1 MAKTKYGHTIYTD
14 ENGIQYVYGVTPST
28 KNIRY
33 YDNDGD
39 NRFTDKSSNKIITKK
54 KQYQATPRGFI
65 SAMWDKITGND
76 TYQTT
81 VNGTVKADNRTKVAR
96 KIDQTLQDNNN
107 PVGYVY
113 QTVAPLAEM
122 VYAPYGAAKIG
133 LGATVRTIAP
143 AALGGYFSDV
153 AADKL
158 SQLITGKTV
167 KQNLQPYYGDI
178 LSDKITPGTLYG
190 TKLAVNFKN
199 LGRFTMNYVYPAS
212 YEGHGLYDFG
222 KAIGMAFLPFSK
234 IPHFNN
240 RLPKSFQKHED
251 YFGDDALRLE
261 NMAEWA
267 GVNEIPRKHI
277 FKRDDGTYGF
287 FDTKRY
293 PGVLSD
299 DDHEIGRMRRYQDQV
314 FGVGGE
320 HSDFTLLDKRVDPQG
335 GTWKIWE
342 YQDEQK
348 LNPQW
353 RWADKIKKKFGVD
366 DESLEL
372 MDPET
377 RAKAEQSW
385 KKKIPDFFGKRDVK
399 WMVGFDNDIKYKQN
413 LLELPNGDI
422 QLFENIQP

>member
-1 MAKTKYGHTIYTD
+1 MTKTKFGHTIYTD

-39 NRFTDKSSNKIITKK
+39 NRFTDKSSNKLITKK

-107 PVGYVY
+107 PIGYVY
-113 QTVAPLAEM
+113 QTVVPSAEIAF
-122 VYAPYGAAKIG
+122 VPYGVAKTGVKAA
-133 LGATVRTIAP
+133 VRTITP
-143 AALGGYFSDV
+143 AVIGGYYVDKG
-153 AADKL
+153 ADKL
-158 SQLITGKTV
+158 SQLTTGKTV
-167 KQNLQPYYGDI
+167 KQNLQPYLGDI

-212 YEGHGLYDFG
+212 YEGHGLHDFG
-222 KAIGMAFLPFSK
+222 KVFGQAINPFSR

-240 RLPKSFQKHED
+240 RLPKSFQKHD
-251 YFGDDALRLE
+251 DFFGDEALRLE

-287 FDTKRY
+287 FNTKRN
-293 PGVLSD
+293 PGILSE
-299 DDHEIGRMRRYQDQV
+299 DDHKIGETRSYQDQV
-314 FGVGGE
+314 FGIGGE
-320 HSDFTLLDKRVDPQG
+320 HSDFRLLNERVDPQG
-335 GTWKIWE
+335 RTWKIWE

-353 RWADKIKKKFGVD
+353 KWADKIERKFGVD
-366 DESLEL
+366 DESLKK

-377 RAKAEQSW
+377 RAKAEQSL
-385 KKKIPDFFGKRDVK
+385 KRKIPDFFGKRDLK
-399 WMVGFDNDIKYKQN
+399 WIIGFDNDIKYKQN
-413 LLELPNGDI
+413 LLELPNGDV
-422 QLFENIQP
+422 QLFERIQP